1 MKKQSVFQNKAKADD
16 QKARLSRLREEWKAF
31 PAALGL
37 ACVCVLLG
45 KLLPIREDWMYR
57 ILWIC
62 DCAAIILCY
71 LATWLLLRRIN
82 KKYNDRKL
90 PEFHA
95 SLMEKQQEVEAN
107 LEKAAARVE
116 RRLQFAWVWYVGV
129 LLLVCCN
136 ALLYVP
142 AKLWLPVLLLD
153 IYILWG
159 LLSIWFDR
167 EKTENPKEE
176 LSREEY
182 PVIHELV
189 DRAAG
194 TAGCKLPIRVFLGG
208 NTVGIVRRPAE
219 VWILL
224 DAVTCAIFTKQELY
238 HALLHEF
245 AHELNED
252 TLRSLRIER
261 ELSRWGNVKEGVLTS
276 IGGYLLNLPVG
287 LIALDFTLYDLFS
300 HRKRETLADAEAV
313 RWGSAQELVNGL
325 AKLNAWAIFEGSPI
339 PELSLYTEYAGEEPR
354 DDIPATALRL
364 YKEMLPQKRE
374 KWRKRLD
381 VELPPRVSTH
391 PIFRQRR
398 EAFGVETYT
407 FEAEETDQTYL
418 DETKALVDRA
428 GKAIRDQMAE
438 NYAENRKQYYL
449 DRKVLVDKAEAVTD
463 WSALTIDERIELAKA
478 LAVLEPELQ
487 ETAIQSILTD
497 DPENVYGIMLLGT
510 KRFRENDPACVELL
524 KKAAKEN
531 FNFVEPAYDMLG
543 DYARCAGQQELLDEY
558 RAEVAEAVQGAWDKQ
573 EDLGLSWKGKE
584 RISENDMEPERF
596 ARVRDAIAERTEGK
610 LAHLYTVRQ
619 DTAQGVCFCYLL
631 DFRPELSKEEQH
643 RLYEQ
648 VFLYLDY
655 LPDEEYYSL
664 EDITGEPKKRE
675 YLLRRVPGCEIPLP
689 HDNGDVTGQTQS

>member
-1 MKKQSVFQNKAKADD
+1 MKTRSQFPKKNQSPK
-16 QKARLSRLREEWKAF
+16 QKAPVGSGFREAWKAF

-37 ACVCVLLG
+37 ACLCVLLSR
-45 KLLPIREDWMYR
+45 LLPTREDRLYQL
-57 ILWIC
+57 LWLV
-62 DCAAIILCY
+62 DSAAIILCY
-71 LATWLLLRRIN
+71 LASGLLLRHIK

-90 PEFHA
+90 PELHA
-95 SLMEKQQEVEAN
+95 SILEKQHDVEAD
-107 LEKAAARVE
+107 LERAAGRV
-116 RRLQFAWVWYVGV
+116 RRSLCFAWLWYLGL
-129 LLLVCCN
+129 LLLVCGN

-142 AKLWLPVLLLD
+142 AKLWMAVLLLD

-167 EKTENPKEE
+167 PKTEAPKEE
-176 LSREEY
+176 LSRAEC
-182 PVIHELV
+182 PVIFGLV
-189 DRAAG
+189 DRAAE
-194 TAGCKLPIRVFLGG
+194 TAGCGLPIRVFLGG
-208 NTVGIVRRPAE
+208 NSVGIIRRPQG

-224 DAVTCAIFTKQELY
+224 DAIACAVFTKQELY

-261 ELSRWGNVKEGVLTS
+261 ELSRWGNGKEGALTGVGS
-276 IGGYLLNLPVG
+276 YLLDLPVG
-287 LIALDFTLYDLFS
+287 LIAMEYTFYDLFS
-300 HRKRETLADAEAV
+300 HRHRELLADAGAV

-325 AKLNAWAIFEGSPI
+325 AKLNTWAFFEESPI

-364 YKEMLPQKRE
+364 YGELLPQKRE
-374 KWRKRLD
+374 EWRERLET
-381 VELPPRVSTH
+381 ELPPRISSH

-398 EAFGVETYT
+398 EAFGIEAYT
-407 FEAEETDQTYL
+407 FEAAESDEAYL
-418 DETKALVDRA
+418 REAKALVDRA
-428 GKAIRDQMAE
+428 GRAVRDQMAE
-438 NYAENRKQYYL
+438 DYAENRKHYYL
-449 DRKVLVDKAEAVTD
+449 ERKVLVDKAGAVTD
-463 WSALTIDERIELAKA
+463 WSALSIDERIELAKA

-487 ETAIQSILTD
+487 ETAIQSILAE

-543 DYARCAGQQELLDEY
+543 DYARRTGREELLEEY
-558 RAEVAEAVQGAWDKQ
+558 RAEVAEAVQGAWDKK
-573 EDLGLSWKGKE
+573 EDLGITWKGKD

-596 ARVRDAIAERTEGK
+596 ARVRDAIAERTEGG

-619 DTAQGVCFCYLL
+619 ETAQGVCYCYIL
-631 DFRPELSKEEQH
+631 DFRPELSEEEKR
-643 RLYEQ
+643 RLYDQ

-664 EDITGEPKKRE
+664 ADITGEPKKRE
-675 YLLRRVPGCEIPLP
+675 YLLRRVPACEVPLP
-689 HDNGDVTGQTQS
+689 